1 MHIHPIDPP
10 PDNLPTI
17 EPGRTVFCAEES
29 QGLVCPVRTARVPQ
43 ALHRSLSLWNS
54 LTIGFATVSPVA
66 GLYAIIGIQTVVA
79 GGGWFPALA
88 LCLVMQLLVATVYAE
103 LSSQI
108 PIAGGAYKWARHL
121 GGTITGTYAGA
132 IYVSST
138 IAMLTTTAYTGGI
151 WLAIFFGS
159 ASGTGV
165 TLVMWG
171 AVFML
176 ICTALNLAHVSV
188 FKFLISLGV
197 YAEIVGSF
205 GVALLLFLLFRQ
217 HEFSELFAHLGTGT
231 APSRTAAFLA
241 ALAISGWAFI
251 GFDACS
257 TVAEETHEPKRMVPR
272 AIFFSL
278 CMVGSVVL
286 FNSAAL
292 TLSVHRDTL
301 RQTSASSDPVTPVIV
316 DNFGAWAETPFL
328 AIILVAFLA
337 CGSSMVRYTSR
348 IVFSMAREGSLPASL
363 SQVTDAGAPRR
374 AVLLTVA
381 LATLGLLFGLNDEAV
396 ATVLAFG
403 TGGLYAMFAMTTG
416 VGLYTR
422 LTGRWDP
429 SLGHLKLGSWGLL
442 INTVAFLWS
451 VFELVN
457 IAWPRPY
464 AVAPDAPWWQL
475 WAVPLVLGGI
485 LALTTLSII
494 VGRNR
499 PLVSRG
505 KAESGKTEP
514 S

>member
-1 MHIHPIDPP
+1 MVNHEI
-10 PDNLPTI
+10 PDNDSS
-17 EPGRTVFCAEES
+17 A
-29 QGLVCPVRTARVPQ
+29 TATSTSETLQ
-43 ALHRSLSLWNS
+43 RSLTLWNS

-66 GLYAIIGIQTVVA
+66 GLYAIIGVQTVVT

-108 PIAGGAYKWARHL
+108 PIAGGAYKWARQL

-138 IAMLTTTAYTGGI
+138 IAMLTTTAYTGGV

-159 ASGTGV
+159 GGGTTGV
-165 TLVMWG
+165 SLVIWG
-171 AVFML
+171 AVFL
-176 ICTALNLAHVSV
+176 LVCTILNLIHVSV

-197 YAEIVGSF
+197 YAEIIGSF
-205 GVALLLFLLFRQ
+205 GVALLLFFFFRQ
-217 HEFSELFAHLGTGT
+217 HDFSELYAHLGTGT
-231 APSRTAAFLA
+231 APSQTAAFLA

-257 TVAEETHEPKRMVPR
+257 TIAEETHEPKRMVPR
-272 AIFFSL
+272 AIFLSL

-292 TLSVHRDTL
+292 TLSFNRETL
-301 RQTSASSDPVTPVIV
+301 QQTSAVSDPVTPVIV
-316 DNFGAWAETPFL
+316 ANFGAWAETPFL
-328 AIILVAFLA
+328 AIVMIAFLA
-337 CGSSMVRYTSR
+337 CGSSMVQYTSR
-348 IVFSMAREGSLPASL
+348 IVFSMAREGSMPAVL
-363 SQVTDAGAPRR
+363 SRVTSAGAPHN
-374 AVLLTVA
+374 AVLSTVL

-422 LTGRWDP
+422 VTGRWDP
-429 SLGHLKLGSWGLL
+429 SLGELKLGTWGLL
-442 INTVAFLWS
+442 INIAAFLWS
-451 VFELVN
+451 LFEFLN

-464 AVAPDAPWWQL
+464 ATSPNAPWWQL
-475 WAVPLVLGGI
+475 WAVPLVLGSI
-485 LALTTLSII
+485 LTVTTLYIFI
-494 VGRNR
+494 GRNEASAH
-499 PLVSRG
+499 PE
-505 KAESGKTEP
+505 KAKPG
-514 S
+514 

>member
-1 MHIHPIDPP
+1 MSLKEASDAAR
-10 PDNLPTI
+10 PDA
-17 EPGRTVFCAEES
+17 AESTPE
-29 QGLVCPVRTARVPQ
+29 T
-43 ALHRSLSLWNS
+43 LHRTLSLWNS

-66 GLYAIIGIQTVVA
+66 GLYAIIGVQTVVT
-79 GGGWFPALA
+79 GGGWFTALT

-108 PIAGGAYKWARHL
+108 PIAGGAYKWARQL
-121 GGTITGTYAGA
+121 GGAVTGTYAGA
-132 IYVSST
+132 IYISST
-138 IAMLTTTAYTGGI
+138 VAMLTTTAYTGGI

-159 ASGTGV
+159 ENGTGV
-165 TLVMWG
+165 SLVLWG

-176 ICTALNLAHVSV
+176 ICTVLNLVHVSA
-188 FKFLISLGV
+188 FKFLISVGV

-217 HEFSELFAHLGTGT
+217 HGISELFRHLGTGT
-231 APSRTAAFLA
+231 APNQTAAFLA

-257 TVAEETHEPKRMVPR
+257 TIAEETHEPKRMVPR

-292 TLSVHRDTL
+292 TLSFNRDTL
-301 RQTSASSDPVTPVIV
+301 RQTSAASDPVTPVIV
-316 DNFGAWAETPFL
+316 QNLGAWAETPFL
-328 AIILVAFLA
+328 AIVMIAFLA
-337 CGSSMVRYTSR
+337 CGSSMVQYTSR
-348 IVFSMAREGSLPASL
+348 ILFSMAREGSLPAIL
-363 SQVTDAGAPRR
+363 SRVTTAGAPHN
-374 AVLLTVA
+374 AVLATVF

-429 SLGHLKLGSWGLL
+429 SLGYLKLGVWGLV
-442 INTVAFLWS
+442 INAAAFLWS
-451 VFELVN
+451 VFEFIN

-464 AVAPDAPWWQL
+464 ATSPHAPWWQL
-475 WAVPLVLGGI
+475 WAVPLVLGSI
-485 LALTTLSII
+485 LGGTTLYLLIGRSIRSD
-494 VGRNR
+494 VLLN
-499 PLVSRG
+499 P
-505 KAESGKTEP
+505 KESAPTQE
-514 S
+514 